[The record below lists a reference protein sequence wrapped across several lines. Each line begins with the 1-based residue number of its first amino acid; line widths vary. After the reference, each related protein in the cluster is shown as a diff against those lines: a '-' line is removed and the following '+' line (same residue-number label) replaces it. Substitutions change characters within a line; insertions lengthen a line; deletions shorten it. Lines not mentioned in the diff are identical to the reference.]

1 MAKQVKIAR
10 AGAGAKNISR
20 KTVSSK
26 NISSKTAAT
35 GKVAARKAASKRP
48 AAKKAIVKKAVVK
61 KAPAAKNSAMKKAT
75 VGKPAVAARNVRKP
89 LAKKPVGQRAA
100 SKVTAKA
107 KVAAKAKIAPKAKAK
122 SVASA
127 IRKPSNK
134 PWGGAGKALDG
145 VRILDFTHVQS
156 GPTCTQLLAWFG
168 ADVIKVERPGVGDI
182 TRGQLRDV
190 PNVDSLYFTMLNH
203 NKRSI
208 TIDSKH
214 PQGKAVLDE
223 LVKSCDVLV
232 ENFAPGALD
241 RMGLT
246 WEHIHKLNPRMIVA
260 SVKGFGPGPY
270 EDCKVYENVAQC
282 AGGAASTTGFL
293 DGPPLVT
300 GAQIGDSGTGLNLA
314 LGIVCAL
321 YQRNRTGRGQKVL
334 AAMQDGVLN
343 LCRVKLRDQ
352 QRLAHGPLKEYSQY
366 GQDIGFGEAT
376 PRAGNDSGGGQ
387 PGWIL
392 KCKGWESD
400 PNAYIYF
407 ITQAPVWEKICDVI
421 GKPEWKTDPDY
432 AKPAARLPRLK
443 HIFDT
448 IEQWTMT
455 KTKFEAMD
463 LLNTYDIPCGPI
475 LSMKEIA
482 EEESLRK
489 TGTVVEVDHPTRGKY
504 LTVGNPVKMSD
515 SISEVKRSPLLGEHT
530 DEILR
535 SVLKFDRRRIAEV
548 LQSGALGEPLALA
561 AE

>member
-1 MAKQVKIAR
+1 MAKKQ
-10 AGAGAKNISR
+10 
-20 KTVSSK
+20 
-26 NISSKTAAT
+26 
-35 GKVAARKAASKRP
+35 
-48 AAKKAIVKKAVVK
+48 KK
-61 KAPAAKNSAMKKAT
+61 
-75 VGKPAVAARNVRKP
+75 
-89 LAKKPVGQRAA
+89 
-100 SKVTAKA
+100 
-107 KVAAKAKIAPKAKAK
+107 AAKAKAKPAVKKAAKKTVAKKAAAKK
-122 SVASA
+122 STKKVGKKKSASPSLA
-127 IRKPSNK
+127 ARAVKAAGAAVKALTGSGKKTNGGNTPRPSSKPF
-134 PWGGAGKALDG
+134 GQAGKALDG

-214 PQGKAVLDE
+214 PKGKEILNR
-223 LVKSCDVLV
+223 LIKTCDVLV

-246 WEHIHKLNPRMIVA
+246 WEHIHSLNPRMIVA

-282 AGGAASTTGFL
+282 TGGSASTTGFR

-300 GAQIGDSGTGLNLA
+300 GAQIGDSGTGLHLA
-314 LGIVCAL
+314 LGIVAAL

-343 LCRVKLRDQ
+343 LARVKLRDQ
-352 QRLAHGPLKEYSQY
+352 QRLAHGPLKEYSQ
-366 GQDIGFGEAT
+366 FGEGIPFGDAV

-387 PGWIL
+387 PGRIL
-392 KCKGWESD
+392 KCKGWEND

-407 ITQAPVWEKICDVI
+407 ITQAPVWEPICDLI
-421 GKPEWKTDPDY
+421 GEPGWKSDPDF
-432 AKPAARLPRLK
+432 ATPGARLPRLK
-443 HIFDT
+443 QVFGR
-448 IEQWTMT
+448 IEEWTTT
-455 KTKFEAMD
+455 KTKFEVMELCNAV
-463 LLNTYDIPCGPI
+463 DIPVGPI

-482 EEESLRK
+482 EDESLRA

-504 LTVGNPVKMSD
+504 LSVGNPIKMSD

-530 DEILR
+530 DE
-535 SVLKFDRRRIAEV
+535 VLTKVLGYSAKEV
-548 LQSGALGEPLALA
+548 TEIKGSGAITAPEKPAKAVA
-561 AE
+561 A